1 MKISDHDYP
10 DVRCIFK
17 GKEYMPGETR
27 KCGCTKCTCMERGGW
42 KEPLVGCIE
51 PGRSINSNCTC
62 CCINSKKNSKY

>member
-10 DVRCIFK
+10 DVRCTFK

-51 PGRSINSNCTC
+51 PGR
-62 CCINSKKNSKY
+62 